1 MTESLTTLSDR
12 IKIVLMMIDDWPG
25 EFQTLLAGLLEG
37 QVCECQVWVEVF
49 TLLTSKNKVMK
60 HPDADSVNRQAVF
73 ELLQSLYTSQR
84 TQL

>member
-25 EFQTLLAGLLEG
+25 EFQTLLAELLEG
-37 QVCECQVWVEVF
+37 QVWVEVF

-60 HPDADSVNRQAVF
+60 HPDAASVNRQAVF
-73 ELLQSLYTSQR
+73 ELLQSLQSCPGV
-84 TQL
+84 

>member
-37 QVCECQVWVEVF
+37 QVWVEVF

-73 ELLQSLYTSQR
+73 ELLQSLQSCQR
-84 TQL
+84 TQ

>member
-37 QVCECQVWVEVF
+37 QVWVEVF

-60 HPDADSVNRQAVF
+60 HPDAASVNRQAVF
-73 ELLQSLYTSQR
+73 ELLQSLQSCQR
-84 TQL
+84 TQ

>member
-37 QVCECQVWVEVF
+37 QVWVEVF

-60 HPDADSVNRQAVF
+60 HPDAASVNRQAVF